1 MEVEGDILEA
11 MDRGKTHD
19 NLWGL
24 TIKKGKTHQED
35 LGTIDIVDMLRYL
48 QD

>member
-1 MEVEGDILEA
+1 MVETRTGYISEIQSSRVQWKIMEVEGDILEA

-24 TIKKGKTHQED
+24 TD
-35 LGTIDIVDMLRYL
+35 
-48 QD
+48 

>member
-1 MEVEGDILEA
+1 MIFLRPWIGE
-11 MDRGKTHD
+11 KTHD